1 MINLKE
7 LADLCGVSIATI
19 SNTLNGKSN
28 VSEATKKRIM
38 EKIRETGYQPNS
50 MARKLRS
57 ANTRTV
63 AIIVEDIT
71 AFGTPELINGIMIY
85 LESKKYD
92 SVLLNMRLYNH
103 PELDWHRDKIAFKS
117 IVDKTVSEALAM
129 RIEGIIY
136 VAVHTREL
144 ECFDNTLPVPLVIA
158 YSYPKDKKFPHV
170 IIEDEKSAREL
181 GEYIVKKGRKNVAVI
196 AGRED
201 NYHTAGR
208 LRGLKEVLFE
218 NGILIDKELVQY
230 TTWMR
235 KDGYAAC
242 EKLMS
247 TGKKIDT
254 FCCQN
259 DLLAGGVYD
268 WCYDHGLEV
277 GKDILVTGFD
287 NREFTNYLRPPLTT
301 VELPHYD
308 MAWWSGKLIVD
319 QIEKNPVEIKT
330 YAIQGKLIER

>member
-158 YSYPKDKKFPHV
+158 YSYPKEKKFPHV

-208 LRGLKEVLFE
+208 LRGLEEVLFE
-218 NGILIDKELVQY
+218 NGIIIDKELVQY